1 MSRATQASRAK
12 RNAVIVRLA
21 RRTSRRELALTFD
34 LTERQVYN
42 ILAAARRAA
51 EARA

>member
-1 MSRATQASRAK
+1 MPRTRRQARQQ
-12 RNAVIVRLA
+12 RNAAILRASA
-21 RRTSRRELALTFD
+21 RRSRRELALRHG

-51 EARA
+51 RP